1 MNKYDISLRLL
12 KPFILI
18 FILILITG
26 SGCASERKVQ
36 QIIKRADSSCD
47 LSHLGKNKFY
57 YSSKYRRHLS
67 NNIRQINRNNL
78 K

>member
-1 MNKYDISLRLL
+1 MLARLMKL
-12 KPFILI
+12 AIFIFLTILI
-18 FILILITG
+18 AG

-47 LSHLGKNKFY
+47 LSHLGKNKLY

-67 NNIRQINRNNL
+67 NNIRKINRNNL

>member
-1 MNKYDISLRLL
+1 MLTRLIKL
-12 KPFILI
+12 AI
-18 FILILITG
+18 FVFLLVLFAG

-47 LSHLGKNKFY
+47 LSHLGKNKIY
-57 YSSKYRRHLS
+57 YSSKYRKHLS
-67 NNIRQINRNNL
+67 NNIRKINRNNL